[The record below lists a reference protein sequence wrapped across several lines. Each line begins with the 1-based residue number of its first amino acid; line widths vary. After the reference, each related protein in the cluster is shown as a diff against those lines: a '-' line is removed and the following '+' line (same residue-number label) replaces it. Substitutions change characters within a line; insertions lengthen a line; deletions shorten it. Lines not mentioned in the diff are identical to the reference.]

1 MSYLHLLKKIPIFSR
16 LDDSD
21 LNPLE
26 SFLTK
31 RRYPE
36 GQIIFHMGDE
46 GGNLYIINRGRV
58 KITLPSQLGEEII
71 LTILSPGEI
80 LGELSFIDGKPRSAT
95 VQAIEETEV
104 LCLSRDDFLNF
115 LRDRF
120 DIALGVLEVLAQR
133 LRETDSLLAESYF
146 LDITSRLAKKI
157 LDLGRDFGIRE
168 ELGIRIGVR
177 VTQKDLASMVGATR
191 ESVNKQLKVLRQNGI
206 IDLVKGHIMILDT
219 ERLTSRTHLGNL
231 SAL

>member
-16 LDDSD
+16 LEDPD
-21 LNPLE
+21 LASLE
-26 SFLTK
+26 IFLTQ

-36 GQIIFHMGDE
+36 GQTIFHMGDE
-46 GGNLYIINRGRV
+46 GENLYIIYSGRV
-58 KITLPSQLGEEII
+58 KITLPSPQGEEVI
-71 LTILSPGEI
+71 LTILSAGEI

-104 LCLSRDDFLNF
+104 LSLAREDFLNF
-115 LRDRF
+115 LRKRF
-120 DIALGVLEVLAQR
+120 DLALRVLEVLAQR

-157 LDLGRDFGIRE
+157 LDLGRSFGIRE
-168 ELGIRIGVR
+168 KSGIRIGVR

-191 ESVNKQLKVLRQNGI
+191 ESVNKQLKVLRQRGI
-206 IDLVKGHIMILDT
+206 IDIVNGHIIILDA
-219 ERLTSRTHLGNL
+219 EGLTSRTTAGYISTL
-231 SAL
+231 